1 MISVHRVRGEASCV
15 CPPDMFGSRQS
26 KSTGETLPKQDIAM
40 QVAQDN
46 NRISAG
52 DYGALDMNNA
62 ENHLKIKREVVD

>member
-1 MISVHRVRGEASCV
+1 
-15 CPPDMFGSRQS
+15 MFGSRQS
-26 KSTGETLPKQDIAM
+26 KCTGETLPKQDIAM